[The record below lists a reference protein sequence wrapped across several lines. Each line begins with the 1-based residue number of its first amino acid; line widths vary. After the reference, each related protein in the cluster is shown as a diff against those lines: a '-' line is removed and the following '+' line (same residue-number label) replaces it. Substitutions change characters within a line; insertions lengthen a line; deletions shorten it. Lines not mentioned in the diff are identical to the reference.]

1 MKKEFGL
8 IINTPTKKASKKEIE
23 ERKEKVRKLL
33 AKWIAQ
39 EIFRRNG
46 LEIDMNEVELWY
58 ASQQADFKA
67 KASKRKKRLWKHGK
81 NQPCK
86 VLILL
91 GVIKSSI
98 LK

>member
-1 MKKEFGL
+1 MGL
-8 IINTPTKKASKKEIE
+8 LLTHQQKRLQKKEIE

-58 ASQQADFKA
+58 AS
-67 KASKRKKRLWKHGK
+67 
-81 NQPCK
+81 
-86 VLILL
+86 
-91 GVIKSSI
+91 
-98 LK
+98 

>member
-1 MKKEFGL
+1 M
-8 IINTPTKKASKKEIE
+8 TKKHGYIIKISTKKVSKKEIE

-46 LEIDMNEVELWY
+46 LEMDMNEVELWY

-67 KASKRKKRLWKHGK
+67 KASKRKKRL
-81 NQPCK
+81 
-86 VLILL
+86 
-91 GVIKSSI
+91 
-98 LK
+98 

>member
-1 MKKEFGL
+1 MTKKHDY
-8 IINTPTKKASKKEIE
+8 IIKMPTKKVSKKEIE
-23 ERKEKVRKLL
+23 EQKEKVRNLL

-67 KASKRKKRLWKHGK
+67 KTSKRKKRL
-81 NQPCK
+81 
-86 VLILL
+86 
-91 GVIKSSI
+91 
-98 LK
+98 